1 MLQNEEESVKYC
13 QATLDQ
19 LSMALMES
27 ISAGTFSVP
36 GGHKLYLETKES
48 IEGDYC
54 KVPRKGVKVRNM

>member
-48 IEGDYC
+48 IERDYC
-54 KVPRKGVKVRNM
+54 RVPRKGVKVRNM